1 MQSSKMQ
8 FGHKGLYEYR
18 NLGQNIVL
26 KVRHD
31 SLAVT
36 KTITSYIIES
46 AYTVHHVDRNYCMY
60 CDCTFF
66 TDKCAVLNEQTHN
79 LDSVDCK
86 APSGCPSQPYIPSVL
101 WQCKFDFMEKA

>member
-1 MQSSKMQ
+1 M
-8 FGHKGLYEYR
+8 
-18 NLGQNIVL
+18 L

-36 KTITSYIIES
+36 KKITFYIIES
-46 AYTVHHVDRNYCMY
+46 AYTVHHVDRNYSCIN
-60 CDCTFF
+60 DCTFF

-86 APSGCPSQPYIPSVL
+86 ALSGCPSQPYIPSVL